1 MLHDDFADLQPHQAQ
16 TDDEKIAVLLDLL
29 ASGFEND
36 ADLDAVRDAALHH
49 LLQFSRLPDRTTAIM
64 LGILSDEDESDLVLN
79 RKVAAI
85 DLLAHTGPQAKPA
98 FATLNDL
105 LPLVESDRDS
115 KRWLALRAA
124 RAVWKI
130 TGDSSP
136 AADVAGKLAEDEEA
150 WLRIHAAELLGEI
163 ERGDE

>member
-1 MLHDDFADLQPHQAQ
+1 MLHDDFADLQPCQPH
-16 TDDEKIAVLLDLL
+16 TDEEKINVLLDLL
-29 ASGFEND
+29 ASEFEGD
-36 ADLDAVRDAALHH
+36 ADLDAVRDTAIRH
-49 LLQFSRLPDRTTAIM
+49 LLQFPRLPVRTTAIM
-64 LGILSDEDESDLVLN
+64 LGILADEDDSDLVIN

-105 LPLVESDRDS
+105 LPLVESDRDIE
-115 KRWLALRAA
+115 RWLSLRAA
-124 RAVWKI
+124 RAVWEI

-136 AADVAGKLAEDEEA
+136 AADVGGKLAEDEEA

-163 ERGDE
+163 GG